1 MATQLQTES
10 KNVIGRSFK
19 PVTTGLLQRKCACG
33 NHTPAGGK
41 CEECAKKKQVL
52 QRKATEQSEATEV
65 PTIVH
70 DVLSSPGQPLD
81 PATRAFMEP
90 RFGHDFS
97 RVRVHANAKAAESA
111 KSVNAQAYTV
121 GRNVVFGT
129 GQYAPGTSEGE
140 RLLAH
145 ELTHVVQQKQVSA
158 SQANVVM
165 RESTEGRFEEEAHAV
180 SNSIG
185 MDQVSV
191 LGHVHTPQIQ
201 LQGAGGGA
209 AAASHRFT
217 AEGVSVV
224 VRTSCAPAVFGF
236 ANVEDATRTALN
248 AIFNTD
254 CIEETRRTRI
264 QRNLTA
270 HGLDIRC
277 RRSAN
282 LETPGACAE
291 STGFFIPANIFT
303 LGSSSFS
310 GHPDSSAGCQP
321 LESTILHEIVHL
333 TRGFAQESLP
343 SSCEASCFGVG
354 GGDPVLCRD
363 IDVFGRHRVA

>member
-1 MATQLQTES
+1 MG
-10 KNVIGRSFK
+10 KRIGSHLAK
-19 PVTTGLLQRKCACG
+19 TSAPVSNWFLQRKCACG
-33 NHTPAGGK
+33 NHATGGA
-41 CEECAKKKQVL
+41 CEECGKKGSSL
-52 QRKATEQSEATEV
+52 QRSAVSHQLTTEV
-65 PTIVH
+65 PPIVH
-70 DVLSSPGQPLD
+70 DVLRFPGQPLD
-81 PATRAFMEP
+81 ATTRAFFEP

-97 RVRVHANAKAAESA
+97 QVRVHTDAKAAESA
-111 KSVNAQAYTV
+111 RAVSALAYTV
-121 GRNVVFGT
+121 GRDVIFGV
-129 GQYAPGTSEGE
+129 GQYTPETNAGKK
-140 RLLAH
+140 LLAH

-158 SQANVVM
+158 SLANAVM
-165 RESTEGRFEEEAHAV
+165 RNSTEGRFEEEAHAV
-180 SNSIG
+180 SNSVG
-185 MDQVSV
+185 RARVSV

-201 LQGAGGGA
+201 LQGAGTGGGA
-209 AAASHRFT
+209 PTAPASHRFT
-217 AEGVSVV
+217 AEGVGVV

-236 ANVEDATRTALN
+236 ANVEAATRTALN

-303 LGSSSFS
+303 LGSRSFA
-310 GHPDSSAGCQP
+310 GHPDSLSGCQP

-333 TRGFAQESLP
+333 TRGFAQEPLP

-354 GGDPVLCRD
+354 GGNPDLCRD
-363 IDVFGRHRVA
+363 IDVFGRRRAT